1 MKKKTVAEWYQV
13 SKKAAGIEGGWN
25 NSDLEL
31 NAEVSENSD
40 SHPYPE
46 AMPFSAIS
54 KHLTIQVQRTKCSPA
69 SLEKSS
75 SLNSVLDFCIVIRSS
90 NCLTRQRTDA
100 VSYAC
105 YIWDR

>member
-31 NAEVSENSD
+31 NAEISEHSD
-40 SHPYPE
+40 SRPYPE

-54 KHLTIQVQRTKCSPA
+54 KHLTSSKDQMFPCFIGNVIV
-69 SLEKSS
+69 LEQCFRLLQSHP
-75 SLNSVLDFCIVIRSS
+75 
-90 NCLTRQRTDA
+90 
-100 VSYAC
+100 
-105 YIWDR
+105 